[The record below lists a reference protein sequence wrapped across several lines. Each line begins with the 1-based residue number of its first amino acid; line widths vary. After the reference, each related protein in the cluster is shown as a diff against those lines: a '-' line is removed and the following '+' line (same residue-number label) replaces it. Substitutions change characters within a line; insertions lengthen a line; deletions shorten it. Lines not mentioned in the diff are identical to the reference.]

1 MKTPGSIIELIFPP
15 GVTVPPAPWYA
26 PPGAALRSDSL
37 GLALHFAPARW
48 LLLDTAAAL
57 VDTAVHSGALAIDV
71 EGKWTLIELTEPYA
85 RRALSAA
92 VNVEAVLDG
101 RDCAAVTLFDCPA
114 VIGRRDRGESFLV
127 CVHSSYAFSFKRAL
141 AATLARCGG
150 SRPQPAE
157 T

>member
-1 MKTPGSIIELIFPP
+1 MKTPGSSIELIFPP
-15 GVTVPPAPWYA
+15 SATAPPAPWDA
-26 PPGAALRSDSL
+26 PPGAVLSSDSL

-48 LLLDTAAAL
+48 LLLGTAAAL
-57 VDTAVHSGALAIDV
+57 VDAALQSGALAIDV

-101 RDCAAVTLFDCPA
+101 RDCAAATLFDCPA
-114 VIGRRDRGESFLV
+114 VIARRDRGESFLV
-127 CVHSSYAFSFKRAL
+127 CVHSSYAFSFKQAL
-141 AATLARCGG
+141 TAALARCGG

-157 T
+157 A